1 MLQVIGLDPGFGA
14 IKAAAL
20 APDGELRQL
29 SLPSSVGVGE
39 LDLGWLS
46 LGKLGRRRPQEQP
59 HVVAWNTGGA
69 EEEPDG
75 RVNYLTGARVEEYTR
90 VVERMDFL
98 RLADGPEL
106 RALLYTALGL
116 LLGSGN
122 HDLALMLGLPVEVMA
137 DRTLARSIR
146 DGLRT
151 WLLGTHALI
160 LDGEAVT
167 FTVAQL
173 EVLAQPAG
181 AFFAW
186 GLDNVGQWARE
197 TADLQVPVG
206 ICDIGFNT
214 LDLFSVQGGRVQGR
228 FTGGDTVGMRR
239 AAELLAHTIKSRH
252 GVTLS
257 LQQADALLRERRPN
271 LATADGMMDLSAPAS
286 QARAAATGAIIAFL
300 ENRWGNGRQFR
311 HLLFTGGGAEA
322 LRTDL
327 LRHYPHGIV
336 LPEPVTANA
345 LGLLRYGR
353 RVFAV

>member
-1 MLQVIGLDPGFGA
+1 MIHIIGLDPGFGA
-14 IKAAAL
+14 IKAAAIS
-20 APDGELRQL
+20 AAGGVQQVV
-29 SLPSSVGVGE
+29 LPSVVGIGE

-59 HVVAWNTGGA
+59 HSVVWNTGNAVEGC
-69 EEEPDG
+69 DD
-75 RVNYLTGARVEEYTR
+75 RVSYLTGARVEEYTR

-137 DRTLARSIR
+137 DRLLARNIR
-146 DGLRT
+146 DGLRA
-151 WLLGTHALI
+151 WLLGTHALT
-160 LDGEAVT
+160 LNGEALT

-186 GLDNVGQWARE
+186 GLDNAGQWARE
-197 TADLQVPVG
+197 TVDLQVPVG

-257 LQQADALLRERRPN
+257 LQQADALLRERHPH
-271 LATADGMMDLSAPAS
+271 LATADGLLDLSAPAS
-286 QARAAATGAIIAFL
+286 QARAAATGAILAFL

-322 LRTDL
+322 LRADL
-327 LRHYPHGIV
+327 LRHYPHGVV

-353 RVFAV
+353 RVLAV

>member
-20 APDGELRQL
+20 TPEGALRQL

-59 HVVAWNTGGA
+59 HAVAWDTGSVEGG
-69 EEEPDG
+69 PGG
-75 RVNYLTGARVEEYTR
+75 RVTYLTGARVEEYTR

-116 LLGSGN
+116 LVGSGS

-137 DRTLARSIR
+137 DRALARSIR
-146 DGLRT
+146 DGLRA
-151 WLLGTHALI
+151 WLLGTHALT
-160 LDGEAVT
+160 LDGDAVT
-167 FTVAQL
+167 FAVAQL

-186 GLDNVGQWARE
+186 GLDDAGQWARE

-214 LDLFSVQGGRVQGR
+214 LDLFSVQGGGCRGVSLAATRWGCDAR
-228 FTGGDTVGMRR
+228 RRYWRRPSR
-239 AAELLAHTIKSRH
+239 AAMGWRSRYN
-252 GVTLS
+252 
-257 LQQADALLRERRPN
+257 RP
-271 LATADGMMDLSAPAS
+271 M
-286 QARAAATGAIIAFL
+286 RCC
-300 ENRWGNGRQFR
+300 GNGVPTWR
-311 HLLFTGGGAEA
+311 
-322 LRTDL
+322 LRM
-327 LRHYPHGIV
+327 G
-336 LPEPVTANA
+336 
-345 LGLLRYGR
+345 
-353 RVFAV
+353 